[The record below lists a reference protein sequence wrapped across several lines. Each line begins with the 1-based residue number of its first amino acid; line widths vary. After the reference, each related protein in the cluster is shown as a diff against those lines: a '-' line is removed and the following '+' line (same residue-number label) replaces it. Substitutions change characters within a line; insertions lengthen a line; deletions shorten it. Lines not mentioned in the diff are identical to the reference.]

1 MEITTVR
8 LTDLK
13 KAEKN
18 IRKHTPKQIAEYV
31 RSLKMFGQVRPI
43 VADEDHVI
51 IAGNG
56 MYDALL
62 EMGAETAECYIVTGM
77 TENQKKKLM
86 LADNKIYELG
96 YNDIEAF
103 DSIIAEL
110 AGDVD
115 IPGWDEDLLNMLNST
130 AQQATAELESYG
142 TFSEEDVSTIQSRK
156 ESSTPVKAD
165 TAGEGASTPRAETA
179 PAPSS
184 EEAAEEA
191 PAEKPAEEEEDGR
204 KFVICPH
211 CGKKVYIDA
220 G

>member
-1 MEITTVR
+1 MMEITTVR

-43 VADEDHVI
+43 VADENHVI

-56 MYDALL
+56 MYDALV

-96 YNDIEAF
+96 YRG
-103 DSIIAEL
+103 L
-110 AGDVD
+110 PVVCY
-115 IPGWDEDLLNMLNST
+115 W
-130 AQQATAELESYG
+130 
-142 TFSEEDVSTIQSRK
+142 R
-156 ESSTPVKAD
+156 TPEFLV
-165 TAGEGASTPRAETA
+165 
-179 PAPSS
+179 
-184 EEAAEEA
+184 
-191 PAEKPAEEEEDGR
+191 GR
-204 KFVICPH
+204 
-211 CGKKVYIDA
+211 
-220 G
+220 